1 MKQGTISDLV
11 AEILARHTGLE
22 PGQIEPS
29 MHVRDDLGLDSI
41 DAAEIMLVLEQETG
55 RRGELDEA
63 EAIHTVADIIAAI
76 SGGRPT

>member
-41 DAAEIMLVLEQETG
+41 DAAEILLVLEQETG

-76 SGGRPT
+76 SGGRPA

>member
-1 MKQGTISDLV
+1 MKQDTISDLV

-41 DAAEIMLVLEQETG
+41 DAAEIMLLLEQETG

-63 EAIHTVADIIAAI
+63 EAIDTVADIIAAI